1 MSDAV
6 VVHDRHNVMVKSITV
21 AEDSFENFC
30 SSAAALRWDLKR
42 ISMPLHRRF
51 GIYFQFEIKTTSD

>member
-21 AEDSFENFC
+21 AEDSFENF
-30 SSAAALRWDLKR
+30 AAA
-42 ISMPLHRRF
+42 RRL
-51 GIYFQFEIKTTSD
+51 